1 MKPKLISV
9 NDDYKWDGINCLNC
23 LPWHEI
29 SAECDDLLFLEDNI
43 KYLSLEQAWPFLS
56 RNYHA
61 IPILEKNK
69 EKVNFYNLGMNTH
82 PRALNYLEQNL
93 MTLFNK
99 SYVHSFDL
107 LFRNSSE
114 KAINLIE
121 KILLMDDPKGRP
133 YMNRPHVDCSMCKKE
148 KLKCSSCMRLHMEN
162 LALNKSAVHILET
175 FFKNEPLNG
184 VRKIS
189 NLDIYINTFSN
200 KFVISKYSDDDV
212 MVALERFFKN
222 LASNKNASTY
232 LIELINRYVEQCLD
246 LDLFQHP
253 PGSRYTSD
261 DSMKLWCCGT
271 IEAMLKNKENEK
283 MVEEGKMFIRKI
295 KHPRLISDCMEV
307 IVEGN
312 HIDLI
317 EEFYHMFLNVQ
328 TELEQPVDTND
339 PRTWAPDDL
348 IVQSFWACICAMEH
362 PRAMEIL
369 IENITF
375 INSLVN
381 THDMGQHF
389 AFSLS
394 ENPEALLILER
405 YEDKY
410 FDVDYAFYNPNED
423 IYPLIKKHFNEIDWA
438 DMFDYSYCNDIIPEI
453 FPQDGLDSWKYKRQH
468 VSIRKY
474 MNKLYEDGF
483 KHPFLEEHMKAN
495 SYEFCRNNMSRVNV
509 NNLNMYPA
517 SFWTGL
523 FYKIDYE
530 AMKEE
535 NSEFRSELTAHVY
548 HPARL
553 QRMADSFQIEFS
565 DYLDSLE

>member
-1 MKPKLISV
+1 
-9 NDDYKWDGINCLNC
+9 
-23 LPWHEI
+23 
-29 SAECDDLLFLEDNI
+29 
-43 KYLSLEQAWPFLS
+43 
-56 RNYHA
+56 
-61 IPILEKNK
+61 
-69 EKVNFYNLGMNTH
+69 
-82 PRALNYLEQNL
+82 
-93 MTLFNK
+93 
-99 SYVHSFDL
+99 
-107 LFRNSSE
+107 
-114 KAINLIE
+114 
-121 KILLMDDPKGRP
+121 
-133 YMNRPHVDCSMCKKE
+133 
-148 KLKCSSCMRLHMEN
+148 
-162 LALNKSAVHILET
+162 
-175 FFKNEPLNG
+175 
-184 VRKIS
+184 
-189 NLDIYINTFSN
+189 
-200 KFVISKYSDDDV
+200 
-212 MVALERFFKN
+212 
-222 LASNKNASTY
+222 
-232 LIELINRYVEQCLD
+232 
-246 LDLFQHP
+246 
-253 PGSRYTSD
+253 
-261 DSMKLWCCGT
+261 
-271 IEAMLKNKENEK
+271 
-283 MVEEGKMFIRKI
+283 
-295 KHPRLISDCMEV
+295 
-307 IVEGN
+307 
-312 HIDLI
+312 
-317 EEFYHMFLNVQ
+317 
-328 TELEQPVDTND
+328 
-339 PRTWAPDDL
+339 
-348 IVQSFWACICAMEH
+348 MEH

>member
-9 NDDYKWDGINCLNC
+9 NSDYLWDGINCLNC

-43 KYLSLEQAWPFLS
+43 KYLSLEEAWPFLS

-61 IPILEKNK
+61 VPILEKNK

-99 SYVHSFDL
+99 NYVHSFDL

-133 YMNRPHVDCSMCKKE
+133 YMNRPYMDCSMCKKE

-175 FFKNEPLNG
+175 FFKNEQLNG

-307 IVEGN
+307 IVEGK

-328 TELEQPVDTND
+328 TELDQPVDSND
-339 PRTWAPDDL
+339 PRTWVPDDL
-348 IVQSFWACICAMEH
+348 IVQSFWADICKMEH

-389 AFSLS
+389 AYSLS

-423 IYPLIKKHFNEIDWA
+423 IYPLIKKHFNEIDWT

-535 NSEFRSELTAHVY
+535 NSEFRSELIAYVF

-553 QRMADSFQIEFS
+553 QRMAESFQIEFS